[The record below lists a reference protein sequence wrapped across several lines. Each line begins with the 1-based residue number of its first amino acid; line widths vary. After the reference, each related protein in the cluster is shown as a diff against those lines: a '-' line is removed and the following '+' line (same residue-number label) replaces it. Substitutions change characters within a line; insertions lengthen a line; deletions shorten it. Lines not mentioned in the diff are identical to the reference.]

1 MMAKLMFHGDA
12 EHSRIFPTT
21 SIGNIPLAVEDG
33 KSDKSDMDDS
43 TFRNRIADRLAEI
56 GRNPFEAARR
66 GGLERSFIVD
76 ILTAKKKSVR
86 GQNLAKLAKALD
98 TTVEHLLGE
107 PPVKSSGKPSLALT
121 NAPLVEVKVAGIV
134 EAGAFREAPW
144 FSDEDEP
151 ATVATTRD
159 RDFPEVQLVAF
170 DVGGDSMNALKPRP
184 ILPGDRV
191 ICLDFEDLRGRLPLR
206 DGMVV
211 VVEQTLDGGHHREWS
226 VKQIELYEDRTEF
239 HPRSTNKAHKPI
251 VVPRVLARD
260 PSEEDNRQVKILA
273 IVRRIENEVPLF

>member
-1 MMAKLMFHGDA
+1 MAKLMFHGDA
-12 EHSRIFPTT
+12 EHSRIFPT
-21 SIGNIPLAVEDG
+21 SSSGHFLLASTAG
-33 KSDKSDMDDS
+33 KSDKSVMGEP
-43 TFRNRIADRLAEI
+43 TFRNRVADRLAEL
-56 GRNPFEAARR
+56 GRNPFEAARL

-76 ILTAKKKSVR
+76 ILTGKKKSVR
-86 GQNLAKLAKALD
+86 GQNLSKLAKALD
-98 TTVEHLLGE
+98 TTVEFLLAEHTGE
-107 PPVKSSGKPSLALT
+107 SSERPLT
-121 NAPLVEVKVAGIV
+121 LSNAPLVEVNVAGTV

-144 FSDEDEP
+144 FSDEDRP
-151 ATVATTRD
+151 ASIVTTRD
-159 RDFPEVQLVAF
+159 RDFPDVRLVAF

-184 ILPGDRV
+184 ILPGDRIV
-191 ICLDFEDLRGRLPLR
+191 CLDFEDLRGRLPLR

-239 HPRSTNKAHKPI
+239 HPRSHNQQHKPI

-260 PSEEDNRQVKILA
+260 PSEEDHRQVRILA